1 MTMAELPT
9 KWHAFDVFWSSFGW
23 NAYDENTVPDNAGNK
38 YITYEAATG
47 SLDDVLYLSASLWHI
62 NATAWDVL
70 DKKQAEIENAIGYS
84 HYDLPVQ
91 GGQMVIR
98 RGSPFAQRMQDATD
112 KRTRRVLLNIAVEF
126 ITA

>member
-1 MTMAELPT
+1 MSNLPN
-9 KWHAFDVFWSSFGW
+9 KWQAFNVFWSSFGW
-23 NAYDENTVPDNAGNK
+23 DAYDENTVPDNAGNK
-38 YITYEAATG
+38 YITFEAATG
-47 SLDDVLYLSASLWHI
+47 SLDDVLYLSANLWHI

-70 DKKQAEIENAIGYS
+70 DAKAAEIEKTIGYS
-84 HYDLPVQ
+84 RYILPVQ

-98 RGSPFAQRMQDATD
+98 RGSPFAQRLQDVSD